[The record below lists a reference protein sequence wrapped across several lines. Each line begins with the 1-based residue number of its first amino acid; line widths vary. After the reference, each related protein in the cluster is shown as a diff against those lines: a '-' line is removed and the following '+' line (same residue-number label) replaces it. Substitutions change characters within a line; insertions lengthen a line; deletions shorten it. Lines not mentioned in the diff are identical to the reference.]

1 MSLILVYHRIWYF
14 PRMGVNWWGVGA
26 LHVSEDRVDIKK
38 GGEDEKRKGDTPFH
52 TMGRGCNDPKIC

>member
-1 MSLILVYHRIWYF
+1 M
-14 PRMGVNWWGVGA
+14 MGVNWWGGGA